1 MEIIIPKSKIE
12 YIKLNRDVTIK
23 FNNGRLTLWSNGK
36 DMSSKY
42 KDIKS
47 KFKDSL
53 SELLEL
59 KLNHN
64 DYELESKNYD

>member
-12 YIKLNRDVTIK
+12 YIKLNRDVTIR
-23 FNNGRLTLWSNGK
+23 FNNGRLTLWANGK
-36 DMSSKY
+36 DMSSQY
-42 KDIKS
+42 KELKS

-53 SELLEL
+53 SEFLEL

>member
-1 MEIIIPKSKIE
+1 MEIIIPKDKIE

-36 DMSSKY
+36 DMSGKY
-42 KDIKS
+42 KEIKS

-53 SELLEL
+53 SEFLEL
-59 KLNHN
+59 KLNKG
-64 DYELESKNYD
+64 DYELEQKNYD